1 MKGQSN
7 VFLKGGS
14 AMRNVAFL
22 SVLMWVLF
30 STGSPWC
37 QERLPR
43 GLPPVPVPEDNPQSP
58 EKIALG
64 KKLFEDKRFS
74 ADGTISCASCHDP
87 ARAFV
92 DGLPVAEGVRKQKGT
107 RNTPTVVNSVYYT
120 TQFWDGRRP
129 NLEEQAKGPFVN
141 PVEHG
146 LGESQDFH
154 QFIVKV
160 VRNDPDYRAEF
171 KRVFG
176 IKPDAITIDHV
187 VKAIASFER
196 TVISADCPFD
206 RYTYG
211 GDKTALSEAA
221 KRGLEL
227 YRGKARCQECHA
239 VSENYAIFTDNKYH
253 NLGVGFKRIQPRLR
267 EIIREARMAKQE
279 GREPDDAVVTKGE
292 ISELGRF
299 VVTGQMSDI
308 GAFKTPSLR
317 NIAVTGP
324 YMHDGS
330 LKTLEEVMELYNKGG
345 EKNPFLG
352 SVRVLNLTDEEIRD
366 VIEFLKSL
374 TSPEYGHLVG
384 K

>member
-1 MKGQSN
+1 
-7 VFLKGGS
+7 
-14 AMRNVAFL
+14 
-22 SVLMWVLF
+22 
-30 STGSPWC
+30 
-37 QERLPR
+37 
-43 GLPPVPVPEDNPQSP
+43 
-58 EKIALG
+58 
-64 KKLFEDKRFS
+64 
-74 ADGTISCASCHDP
+74 
-87 ARAFV
+87 
-92 DGLPVAEGVRKQKGT
+92 VAEGIRKLKGT
-107 RNTPTVVNSVYYT
+107 RNTPTVINSVYYT

-176 IKPDAITIDHV
+176 IKPDAITIYHV